1 MPAKKSRGKKQK
13 APSRKVI
20 VKAGKAAKSGKF
32 SNRQKALA
40 RVNALAKGA
49 MAKLPPGRGA
59 RIDVVVN
66 PFQKV
71 AESSVWVR
79 WGLYG
84 CNEIRRGRRLSNR
97 AASPRPHEPLA
108 LPRCPLRGRC

>member
-13 APSRKVI
+13 SASRKVI

-71 AESSVWVR
+71 AESSVWVEM
-79 WGLYG
+79 G
-84 CNEIRRGRRLSNR
+84 
-97 AASPRPHEPLA
+97 PLW
-108 LPRCPLRGRC
+108 LQRNSKGEEVEQPGG